1 MFDVDQEH
9 PPVATPP
16 DLSVQLYSVRDALAA
31 DLPAALDRL
40 AGLGFAKVELFDV
53 VNRADAYRSALPAS
67 GLTAPSAHARL
78 LETGAP
84 VEEILDIA
92 ASLGVQTV
100 IDPMVDPERWTSADS
115 VAGVADELNA
125 LVDSAASRGLA
136 LGYHNHAFE
145 FENRVDGRSA
155 FEHLAGLLDPRIVL
169 ELDTY
174 WAAVGGDDP
183 VEVLGRL
190 GDRVQFLHIKDGPIS
205 KETLEQLP
213 AGEGAMDVPA
223 ILAAAPQSLA
233 VLEFDAYAG
242 DVFEG
247 LASGRRYVSELGA

>member
-1 MFDVDQEH
+1 M
-9 PPVATPP
+9 ATPS

-40 AGLGFAKVELFDV
+40 AGIGFTKVELFDFV
-53 VNRADAYRSALPAS
+53 TRADAYRAALPAS

-78 LETGAP
+78 LEEGAA
-84 VEEILDIA
+84 VDEILDAA

-100 IDPMVDPERWTSADS
+100 IDPMVDPARWTTADGVSAI
-115 VAGVADELNA
+115 ADELNA
-125 LVDSAASRGLA
+125 LVDSAAARGLA

-145 FENRVDGRSA
+145 FENRIDGRSA
-155 FEHLAGLLDPRIVL
+155 YEHLASLLDPRIVL

-190 GDRVQFLHIKDGPIS
+190 GDRVRFLHVKDGPIS
-205 KETLEQLP
+205 SDTSEQLP

-223 ILAAAPQSLA
+223 ILAAAPQALA

>member
-1 MFDVDQEH
+1 MRSGA

-16 DLSVQLYSVRDALAA
+16 DLSVQLYSVREPLAA
-31 DLPAALDRL
+31 DLPATLDRL
-40 AGLGFAKVELFDV
+40 AAIGFTTVELFGFVDL
-53 VNRADAYRSALPAS
+53 ADAYRAALPAS
-67 GLTAPSAHARL
+67 GLRAPGAHARL
-78 LETGAP
+78 LGPQGDAT
-84 VEEILDIA
+84 VDEILDTA
-92 ASLGVQTV
+92 ASLGVETV
-100 IDPMVDPERWTSADS
+100 IDPFVDPTRWTTADD
-115 VAGVADELNA
+115 VARIADELNA
-125 LVDSAASRGLA
+125 LVDSAAARGLV

-155 FEHLAGLLDPRIVL
+155 FEHLAGLLDPRMVL

-190 GDRVQFLHIKDGPIS
+190 GDQVRFLHVKDGPIS
-205 KETLEQLP
+205 ADTQEQLP

-223 ILAAAPQSLA
+223 ILAAAPQALP

-242 DVFEG
+242 DIFEG
-247 LASGRRYVSELGA
+247 LESAHRYVSGLGA

>member
-1 MFDVDQEH
+1 MRSGA

-16 DLSVQLYSVRDALAA
+16 DLSVQLYSVREPLAA
-31 DLPAALDRL
+31 DLPATLDRL
-40 AGLGFAKVELFDV
+40 AAIGFTTVELFGFVDL
-53 VNRADAYRSALPAS
+53 ADAYRAALPAS
-67 GLTAPSAHARL
+67 GLRAPSAHARL
-78 LETGAP
+78 LGPQGGAT
-84 VEEILDIA
+84 VDEILDTA
-92 ASLGVQTV
+92 VSLGVETV
-100 IDPMVDPERWTSADS
+100 IDPFVDPTRWTTADD
-115 VAGVADELNA
+115 VARIADELNA
-125 LVDSAASRGLA
+125 LVDSAAARGLV

-155 FEHLAGLLDPRIVL
+155 FEHLAGLLDPRMVL

-190 GDRVQFLHIKDGPIS
+190 GDQVRFLHVKDGPIS
-205 KETLEQLP
+205 ADTQEQLP

-223 ILAAAPQSLA
+223 ILAAAPQALP

-242 DVFEG
+242 DIFEG
-247 LASGRRYVSELGA
+247 LESAHRYVSGLGA

>member
-1 MFDVDQEH
+1 MRSGA

-16 DLSVQLYSVRDALAA
+16 DLSVQLYSVREPLAA
-31 DLPAALDRL
+31 DLPATLDRL
-40 AGLGFAKVELFDV
+40 AAIGFTTVELFGFVDL
-53 VNRADAYRSALPAS
+53 ADAYRVALPAS
-67 GLTAPSAHARL
+67 GLRAPSAHARL
-78 LETGAP
+78 LGPQGDAT
-84 VEEILDIA
+84 VDEILDTA
-92 ASLGVQTV
+92 ASLGVETV
-100 IDPMVDPERWTSADS
+100 IDPYVDPTRWTTADD
-115 VAGVADELNA
+115 VARIADELNA
-125 LVDSAASRGLA
+125 LVDSAAARGLV

-155 FEHLAGLLDPRIVL
+155 FEHLAGLLDPRMVL

-190 GDRVQFLHIKDGPIS
+190 GDQVRFLHVKDGPIS
-205 KETLEQLP
+205 ADTQEQLP

-223 ILAAAPQSLA
+223 ILAAAPQALP

-242 DVFEG
+242 DIFEG
-247 LASGRRYVSELGA
+247 LESAHRYVSGLGA

>member
-1 MFDVDQEH
+1 MRSGA

-16 DLSVQLYSVRDALAA
+16 DLSVQLYSVREPLAA
-31 DLPAALDRL
+31 DLPATLDRL
-40 AGLGFAKVELFDV
+40 AAIGFTTVELFGFVDL
-53 VNRADAYRSALPAS
+53 ADAYRAALPAS
-67 GLTAPSAHARL
+67 GLRAPSAHARL
-78 LETGAP
+78 LGPQGDAT
-84 VEEILDIA
+84 VDEILDTA
-92 ASLGVQTV
+92 ASLGVETV
-100 IDPMVDPERWTSADS
+100 IDPFVDPTRWTTADD
-115 VAGVADELNA
+115 VARIADDLNA
-125 LVDSAASRGLA
+125 LVDSAAARGLV

-155 FEHLAGLLDPRIVL
+155 FEHLAGLLDPRMVL

-190 GDRVQFLHIKDGPIS
+190 GDQVRFLHVKDGPIS
-205 KETLEQLP
+205 ADTQEQLP

-223 ILAAAPQSLA
+223 ILVAAPQALP

-242 DVFEG
+242 DIFEG
-247 LASGRRYVSELGA
+247 LESAHRYVSGLGA